1 MNTYKVTD
9 KIKSSKWN
17 AFLLKQDEV
26 EEYLSEG
33 VFVPSTGL
41 FFWFSKAKKEND
53 TRRNKRMIELLNPR
67 VSKISEEYFK
77 HNILKPDKKIISMI
91 IEPTKNLL
99 IGRSV
104 SSIFKRTPKDSDPIS
119 IKLQELIDEGKEESG
134 VIVSFYP
141 VSIGEEK
148 KGVFFITTKGICF
161 VVINAGMTSTIA
173 PYAAANA
180 AGPAFGFIAA
190 GIAAV
195 TAKYIAHSTENYKM
209 NKEQQ
214 KIIKL
219 AYKYS
224 PCLIAKCFE
233 NSQFVPYNIINALIY
248 GKETKEGNILI
259 DLIYQNLNIRAVFE
273 VTQKT
278 ISEIVEKLSGD
289 SPPKVN
295 QESLKLE

>member
-1 MNTYKVTD
+1 MNTYEITN

-17 AFLLKQDEV
+17 AFLLLEDEV
-26 EEYLSEG
+26 EEYLADG
-33 VFVPSTGL
+33 IQTPNDN
-41 FFWFSKAKKEND
+41 FFSRFSKVRRENNA
-53 TRRNKRMIELLNPR
+53 RRTKRLIDLLTPR
-67 VSKISEEYFK
+67 VCQINEDYFK
-77 HNILKPDKKIISMI
+77 HNVIKPDKNIISMI
-91 IEPTKNLL
+91 IEPTKN
-99 IGRSV
+99 IFNRGVPHMFKKIAKDNDPRS
-104 SSIFKRTPKDSDPIS
+104 IR
-119 IKLQELIDEGKEESG
+119 LQELIEDGGKESG
-134 VIVSFYP
+134 EMVSFYP
-141 VSIGEEK
+141 VSIGEE

-161 VVINAGMTSTIA
+161 ITIKSDMITVSA

-180 AGPAFGFIAA
+180 FGPAFGFTAA

-195 TAKYIAHSTENYKM
+195 TAKYIAHSAENYKM

-248 GKETKEGNILI
+248 GKETKDGNILI
-259 DLIYQNLNIRAVFE
+259 NLIYQNLNRRAVFN

-278 ISEIVEKLSGD
+278 MSEIVEKLSGD
-289 SPPKVN
+289 GPPKVN
-295 QESLKLE
+295 QESLKLEQC